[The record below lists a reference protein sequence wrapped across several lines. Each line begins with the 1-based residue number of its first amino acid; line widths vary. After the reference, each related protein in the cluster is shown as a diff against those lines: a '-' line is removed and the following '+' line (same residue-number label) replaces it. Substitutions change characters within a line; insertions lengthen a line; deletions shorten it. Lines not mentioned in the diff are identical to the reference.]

1 MILNSQNPSS
11 ANFPNLSHNLPP
23 AYRYAATIERT
34 EWAFDFPR
42 VVFIEVTNHCNL
54 RCVTCA
60 RTSIHYEQPQ
70 TLAWENFLRIVA
82 QFPEMQRAVLH
93 GIGEPLLNPQLARM
107 VKFLKARNVT
117 VLFNTNATLLN
128 ADWSRELIASGLDE
142 IRVSLDAAHPH
153 TYAHIRGASA
163 FPAIVQNLQRL
174 IEIQHEM
181 NLEKPRISVW
191 MTGMRE
197 NISELPDL
205 VRLAARIGVPQVYL
219 QRMVYSLDETSM
231 QNPGNKRHPLAR
243 NVDSQ
248 VEQALVEAENIAR
261 ESGVILQAS
270 GATNP
275 RQSLD
280 LLHAHRTQPWAECL
294 RLWSTAYVT
303 ANGNCLPCC
312 IAPFATQNYESII
325 MGNLF
330 AQPFTEIWNAK
341 KYRSWRQTLLSETPP
356 PACRGCGVH
365 WNL

>member
-1 MILNSQNPSS
+1 MTLNSLSASVPIAHIHLPS
-11 ANFPNLSHNLPP
+11 
-23 AYRYAATIERT
+23 AYRSVATRERT
-34 EWAFDFPR
+34 AIALTEPH

-54 RCVTCA
+54 RCITCA
-60 RTSIHYEQPQ
+60 RTTIHYEQPQ
-70 TLAWENFLRIVA
+70 TVAWENFLHIVA

-93 GIGEPLLNPQLARM
+93 GIGEPLLNPDLARM

-128 ADWSRELIASGLDE
+128 ADWSRALIASGLDE

-153 TYAHIRGASA
+153 TYAQIRGTQA
-163 FPAIVQNLQRL
+163 FRTIVQNLQRL
-174 IEIQHEM
+174 IEIQHEINM
-181 NLEKPRISVW
+181 EKPRISVW

-197 NISELPDL
+197 NITELPDL
-205 VRLAARIGVPQVYL
+205 VRLAARIGAPQVYL
-219 QRMVYSLDETSM
+219 QRMVYSLDETNM
-231 QNPGNKRHPLAR
+231 QNLGDKCHPLVR
-243 NVDSQ
+243 DFDSQ

-280 LLHAHRTQPWAECL
+280 LLYAHRAQPWAECL

-312 IAPFATQNYESII
+312 IAPFASRNYESII

-330 AQPFTEIWNAK
+330 AQPFTEIWNGK
-341 KYRSWRQTLLSETPP
+341 KYRTWRRTLLSETPP

>member
-23 AYRYAATIERT
+23 AYRYATTIERT
-34 EWAFDFPR
+34 EWAFGFPR

-60 RTSIHYEQPQ
+60 RTTLHYEQPQ
-70 TLAWENFLRIVA
+70 TLAWEDFLRIVT
-82 QFPEMQRAVLH
+82 QFPEMQRTVLH
-93 GIGEPLLNPQLARM
+93 GIGEPLLNPHLARM
-107 VKFLKARNVT
+107 VKYLKARNIT
-117 VLFNTNATLLN
+117 VLFNTNATLLD

-153 TYAHIRGASA
+153 TYAQIRGASA
-163 FPAIVQNLQRL
+163 FPTIIQNLQRL

-181 NLEKPRISVW
+181 NLEKPRVSVW

-205 VRLAARIGVPQVYL
+205 IRLAARIGVPQVYL
-219 QRMVYSLDETSM
+219 QRMVYSLDESSE
-231 QNPGNKRHPLAR
+231 QNVRDQCHPLSR
-243 NVDSQ
+243 DFDSQ
-248 VEQALVEAENIAR
+248 VEQILVKAENIAR
-261 ESGVILQAS
+261 ELGIILQAS

-280 LLHAHRTQPWAECL
+280 SLREHGTQPWADCL

-312 IAPFATQNYESII
+312 IAPFATQNYESLI

-330 AQPFTEIWNAK
+330 AQPFTEIWNDK
-341 KYRSWRQTLLSETPP
+341 KYRTWRRTLLSQTPP
-356 PACRGCGVH
+356 PACRGCGIH